1 MPSLQRQLN
10 VCKTVSIVTTPT
22 DTNPSYDAGNLCKPI
37 LRDESCGIK
46 SEIFGLPETMWD
58 FRNCE
63 FIDID
68 SELSRELFLRY
79 LKDFDGEYNSA
90 INLDALVMEPAD
102 ASLRGSS
109 N

>member
-1 MPSLQRQLN
+1 M
-10 VCKTVSIVTTPT
+10 
-22 DTNPSYDAGNLCKPI
+22 
-37 LRDESCGIK
+37 LRDKNCGIK

-68 SELSRELFLRY
+68 AELSRELFRSY
-79 LKDFDGEYNSA
+79 LENFDGEYNSA
-90 INLDALVMEPAD
+90 INFDALVMEQTD
-102 ASLRGSS
+102 DSLRSSS

>member
-1 MPSLQRQLN
+1 ML
-10 VCKTVSIVTTPT
+10 
-22 DTNPSYDAGNLCKPI
+22 
-37 LRDESCGIK
+37 
-46 SEIFGLPETMWD
+46 D

-90 INLDALVMEPAD
+90 INFDALVMEQAD
-102 ASLRGSS
+102 VSLRSSS